1 MKIMSEHYQQFLKK
15 QIESAKGEKI
25 ADGPLAILE
34 NSKLK
39 FNPGNVTIF
48 IYFSSS
54 LFGFITDTTFFDSTK
69 SSFKIFSTYSLLILE
84 NSSK

>member
-1 MKIMSEHYQQFLKK
+1 MIIRKRNGSEAEFKK
-15 QIESAKGEKI
+15 SNIVN
-25 ADGPLAILE
+25 AILE

-54 LFGFITDTTFFDSTK
+54 SFGFITDTTFFDSTK
-69 SSFKIFSTYSLLILE
+69 SSFKTFSTYSLLILE